1 MLFPFGN
8 EKGKYNVG
16 PCLCWNKC
24 CGIYFLQPYWKREKD
39 IARESGRLKECMG
52 ERFIHSFTFSFLIF
66 FLFLHNGIVVFIV
79 FLAAL
84 QRNVDWF
91 RFVPFCYV
99 APSSKPQHDVKLRR
113 CLFLML
119 IMTLYCRR
127 QWWWSQSLLK
137 TWSLLVLGT
146 YSRCPVWYTFTYVH
160 TYILLCVCT
169 I

>member
-1 MLFPFGN
+1 MLWHLFSTA
-8 EKGKYNVG
+8 
-16 PCLCWNKC
+16 
-24 CGIYFLQPYWKREKD
+24 I
-39 IARESGRLKECMG
+39 LKER
-52 ERFIHSFTFSFLIF
+52 ERHSEREWKAKRVYGRKVHSFIHIFFSDIF